1 MKCPLLTQL
10 LVIICVM
17 TMISQPVLA
26 QPYSDE
32 DPQDL
37 SSRARTTY
45 RIDLSRAASQLITTT
60 VTLED
65 LSQETVDLRLPTWRP
80 GRYEILD
87 PAGTVRTLQA
97 IGPAGEPIGFTKSNK
112 STWSFNTSGLS
123 RLVVTYTIYAN
134 ALNNRTRHADS
145 THAFISPSTVLM
157 YTDERRNEPLTVIVE
172 APEHWRVS
180 TGLSDAPQG
189 PQGRAFVARDYDTL
203 VDCPLEI
210 GEHDWVTFTVR
221 GVPHEIMIWGR
232 HEADFERL
240 KSDFAAIVVE
250 QARIFEGDDPLPYGR
265 YVFQIHSGTGLG
277 GGTEHLNS
285 TIMQTRP
292 ESFTDDKRYQG
303 FLGLV
308 SHEMFHTWNVK
319 RLRPAG
325 LSPYVYQQENYTDL
339 LWVAEGTTSYY
350 DDLTLVRTG
359 LITVNDYI
367 DAIRSTISSVRTRPG
382 MHVQSLA
389 ASSSD
394 SWIKFNKPTPDSAN
408 TTVSFYGQGAVVS
421 MLIDLWIR
429 EQSGNAAS
437 LDDVMGHLYRN
448 YPLEQGGF
456 TTLHLAEAIDHASG
470 TESGSGEAL
479 IEQLSSGTGDLPLE
493 SALMRVGLELM
504 PKTTEKGSDLGLSLA
519 TVDGFASVRYVREGA
534 PAFDAGII
542 ADDLIVSVD
551 GVRTSPEHLNELLDR
566 TTAGTQL
573 QIILFRRGELH
584 TITLATA
591 SKPVQSWS
599 LSLIKDASDTQRA
612 AFESWLHQPW
622 PNKPK
627 ETVPQADSADV
638 ESPNEDVSKFG
649 GDSDSSAVITQP

>member
-1 MKCPLLTQL
+1 MKSLQLPQL
-10 LVIICVM
+10 LMVISAVALASVSVM
-17 TMISQPVLA
+17 A
-26 QPYSDE
+26 QPYAHE
-32 DPQDL
+32 DAQEL

-60 VTLED
+60 IMLED

-87 PAGTVRTLQA
+87 PAGTVRTLHA
-97 IGPAGEPIGFTKSNK
+97 TGPTGAPIDFIKPGK
-112 STWSFNTSGLS
+112 STWRFNTEGLS
-123 RLVVTYTIYAN
+123 RLEVTYTIYAN

-157 YTDERRNEPLTVIVE
+157 YTDERRDEPLTVIVE

-180 TGLSDAPQG
+180 TGLSDDPQG
-189 PQGRAFVARDYDTL
+189 HQGRGFVARDYDTL

-232 HEADFERL
+232 HEADFDRL
-240 KSDFAAIVVE
+240 KSDFAAIVEE
-250 QARIFEGDDPLPYGR
+250 QARIFEGDGPLPYGR
-265 YVFQIHSGTGLG
+265 YVFQIHCGTGLG

-292 ESFTDDKRYQG
+292 ESFTDDKRYHG

-325 LSPYVYQQENYTDL
+325 LSPYAYQQENYTEL

-359 LITVNDYI
+359 LITINDYI
-367 DAIRSTISSVRTRPG
+367 DAIRGTISGVLTRPG
-382 MHVQSLA
+382 LHVQSLA

-429 EQSGNAAS
+429 EQSDNAAS

-470 TESGSGEAL
+470 AESGSGEAL
-479 IEQLSSGTGDLPLE
+479 IERLASGTGDLPLE
-493 SALMRVGLELM
+493 SALMRVGLEVT
-504 PKTTEKGSDLGLSLA
+504 PQTAAKGSDLGLNLA
-519 TVDGFASVRYVREGA
+519 TVDGFASVRSVREGA

-551 GVRTSPEHLNELLDR
+551 GVRTSPEHLNELLNR
-566 TTAGTQL
+566 TAPDTQL
-573 QIILFRRGELH
+573 QITLFRRGEMH
-584 TITLATA
+584 TISLNTA
-591 SKPVQSWS
+591 SKPVDSWS
-599 LSLIKDASDTQRA
+599 LSLIKEASDAQQA
-612 AFESWLHQPW
+612 AFESWIHQPW
-622 PNKPK
+622 PHKTKESAPK
-627 ETVPQADSADV
+627 GDSAES
-638 ESPNEDVSKFG
+638 ESPNDDDLTSG
-649 GDSDSSAVITQP
+649 GDSNSSAVQNQP